1 MEKTTSLLLLY
12 VLLTAM
18 ITYDLVKTLRTGKA
32 RGRGGTVTRKG
43 RPGLFKRY
51 VIADVVMLVLCAAI
65 IVAWLFG
72 YA

>member
-1 MEKTTSLLLLY
+1 MAKTSLLLLLY

-18 ITYDLVKTLRTGKA
+18 VTYDLVRTLRTGKA

-51 VIADVVMLVLCAAI
+51 VIADVFMLVLCAAV

-72 YA
+72 YT